1 MARAKRASD
10 EIYNARRR
18 AKRLL
23 ARLEREGTAGM
34 SSTQASARAD
44 YIASVRASI
53 AESYQTGANAR
64 TPERAKFASEKLD
77 RMTKTIRAQRTRKAR
92 NDALFAR
99 QINLARIGAPNML
112 GEHSAEKVEI
122 FYAATRQLW
131 RGREPR
137 RRNEFIV
144 RGLGASSL
152 SDAYDMVL
160 AGNQKAIDYA
170 VGRSTSSYV
179 DGLTSEN
186 EDFYSEVEMD
196 AELMGSVQWTPFLHM
211 FG

>member
-23 ARLEREGTAGM
+23 ARLERESTSGLSA
-34 SSTQASARAD
+34 TQANARAD

-53 AESYQTGANAR
+53 AESYQTGKNAR
-64 TPERAKFASEKLD
+64 IAEVAKSASEKLD
-77 RMTKTIRAQRTRKAR
+77 RMTKTIRAQRTREAR

-99 QINLARIGAPNML
+99 QVNLARIGAPNML

-131 RGREPR
+131 RGREPKQ
-137 RRNEFIV
+137 RNEFIV

-152 SDAYDMVL
+152 SDAFDMVL
-160 AGNQKAIDYA
+160 AGNQKALDYA
-170 VGRSTSSYV
+170 IGRSTSSYV

-186 EDFYSEVEMD
+186 EEFYSEVEMD
-196 AELMGSVQWTPFLHM
+196 AELMGSVQWTPFLRM

>member
-1 MARAKRASD
+1 MARSKRASD

-23 ARLEREGTAGM
+23 ARLELE
-34 SSTQASARAD
+34 STSGLSATQVNARAD

-53 AESYQTGANAR
+53 AESYQTGKNAR
-64 TPERAKFASEKLD
+64 TAEVAKSASEKLD

-99 QINLARIGAPNML
+99 QVNLARIGAPNML
-112 GEHSAEKVEI
+112 GEHSAEKVKI

-131 RGREPR
+131 RGRDPKQ
-137 RRNEFIV
+137 RNEFIV

-152 SDAYDMVL
+152 SDAFDMVL
-160 AGNQKAIDYA
+160 AGNQKALDYA
-170 VGRSTSSYV
+170 IGRSISSYV

-196 AELMGSVQWTPFLHM
+196 AELTGSVQWTPFLRM

>member
-23 ARLEREGTAGM
+23 ARLERESTSGLSA
-34 SSTQASARAD
+34 TQANARAD

-53 AESYQTGANAR
+53 VESYQTGKNAR
-64 TPERAKFASEKLD
+64 TAEVAKSASEKLD

-99 QINLARIGAPNML
+99 QVNLARIGAPNML

-131 RGREPR
+131 RGREPKQ
-137 RRNEFIV
+137 RNEFIV

-152 SDAYDMVL
+152 SDAFDMVL
-160 AGNQKAIDYA
+160 AGNQKALDYA
-170 VGRSTSSYV
+170 IGRSTSSYV

-186 EDFYSEVEMD
+186 EGFYNEVEMD
-196 AELMGSVQWTPFLHM
+196 AELMGSVQWAPFLRM